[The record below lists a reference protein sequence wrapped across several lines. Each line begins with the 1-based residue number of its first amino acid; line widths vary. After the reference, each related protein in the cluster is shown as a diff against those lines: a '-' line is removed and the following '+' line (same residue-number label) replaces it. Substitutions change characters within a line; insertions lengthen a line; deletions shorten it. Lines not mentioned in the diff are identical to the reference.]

1 MAMRHKMLDLLIP
14 IPTTVET
21 VAGTDS
27 YGKEVMPPVPLS
39 FDRINE
45 GRPPSSNAPLFEL
58 PLEILWR
65 ILLYVPSDSLA
76 SLAFVNRD
84 CRQLARSRQFVSVSL
99 NYSTT
104 SMRLLDHLLHEGG
117 QRYANNGRTI
127 LPSIGACVRQL
138 RVATEP
144 DLVVRGHDLEPDDY
158 SDDERDSKWNDAHSA
173 FYGAYLPTIQNV
185 VSCSLPNLRL
195 LIWEDNV
202 QVDECF
208 FHDIMKSPIQY
219 LKLRHIKVAEEYQ
232 VSLPPKLTGRAWPLQ
247 SLYLALSWTWLGE
260 SPVRSTLPL
269 CISLLRLCAA
279 SLESLVWVGSL
290 TEAET
295 KCHVE
300 GWDLS
305 LPPFER
311 LRDLQMP
318 FLGPIIS
325 GTRVLE
331 ALIPPEGQCY
341 LRSLSVDLDNPSFHG
356 YLRKRGR
363 ITSLQ
368 RLVVE
373 TLGPANGAFDFLKA
387 NDHVSTLSILYYRTS
402 SDILTNRL
410 LPILSRSFT
419 NLTSLRLT
427 WKKPRIPAEALRYIS
442 TLKSLEQIYLSA
454 GNQDGYQ
461 PNWLVDHAAM
471 RQTFSQLPNLRKFAF
486 AYDTYDN
493 GQPESDVE
501 FYYEDM
507 GIPEALAEVIND
519 ARGRFIRGEL
529 ELIDGPFTEL
539 VEKAW
544 ERIHLRKMLSEADKY
559 LQEMPD
565 NHLGWMYFGQIPM
578 GVKSV
583 DGQRKAYPLSP
594 KRDNCATFLEKM
606 FNWKTYEIV

>member
-1 MAMRHKMLDLLIP
+1 MRHKMLDLLIP
-14 IPTTVET
+14 IPTVVET

-27 YGKEVMPPVPLS
+27 YGKEVVPLVPLS

-45 GRPPSSNAPLFEL
+45 GRPPSSNAFLFEL
-58 PLEILWR
+58 PLEILSQ
-65 ILLYVPSDSLA
+65 ILLYVPSDSLT
-76 SLAFVNRD
+76 SLALVNRD
-84 CRQLARSRQFVSVSL
+84 CRQLARSRQFASISL

-104 SMRLLDHLLHEGG
+104 SMRLLDLLLHEGG
-117 QRYANNGRTI
+117 QRRANNGRTI

-144 DLVVRGHDLEPDDY
+144 DWVVRGHDLEPDDL
-158 SDDERDSKWNDAHSA
+158 SEDERDSKWNSAHSA
-173 FYGAYLPTIQNV
+173 FFGAYLPTIQNV
-185 VSCSLPNLRL
+185 VSCSLPNLTT

-202 QVDECF
+202 EVDKSF
-208 FHDIMKSPIQY
+208 FNDIMKPHIQHV
-219 LKLRHIKVAEEYQ
+219 KLRHIKVAEQYQ
-232 VSLPPKLTGRAWPLQ
+232 VSLPPMLTGREWPLQ
-247 SLYLALSWTWLGE
+247 SLYLSLSWTWLSE
-260 SPVRSTLPL
+260 NPVCSTLPL

-279 SLESLVWVGSL
+279 TLESLVWVGSL
-290 TEAET
+290 TEGES

-311 LRDLQMP
+311 LRNLQMP
-318 FLGPIIS
+318 FLGAIIS
-325 GTRVLE
+325 RSRVLE
-331 ALIPPEGQCY
+331 SLIPPEGQCR
-341 LRSLSVDLDNPSFHG
+341 LRSLSVDLDDANFYG
-356 YLRKRGR
+356 YLRRRGR

-368 RLVVE
+368 KLVVDV
-373 TLGPANGAFDFLKA
+373 LGPAEGAFDFLRA
-387 NDHVSTLSILYYRTS
+387 NDHLSTLSILYYRTS

-427 WKKPRIPAEALRYIS
+427 WKKTYIPDEALEYIS

-461 PNWLVDHAAM
+461 PNWLVDHNAM

-486 AYDTYDN
+486 AYDSYDN

-507 GIPEALAEVIND
+507 GIPEAMQEVIND
-519 ARGRFIRGEL
+519 ARARFIRGEA
-529 ELIDGPFTEL
+529 ELIEGPFSEL

-544 ERIHLRKMLSEADKY
+544 ERVHLRKMLAEADQY

-565 NHLGWMYFGQIPM
+565 NPLEWMYFGQIPM

-583 DGQRKAYPLSP
+583 DGQRKAYPLSRA
-594 KRDNCATFLEKM
+594 RDNCATFLEKM
-606 FNWKTYEIV
+606 FNWKTYEIL